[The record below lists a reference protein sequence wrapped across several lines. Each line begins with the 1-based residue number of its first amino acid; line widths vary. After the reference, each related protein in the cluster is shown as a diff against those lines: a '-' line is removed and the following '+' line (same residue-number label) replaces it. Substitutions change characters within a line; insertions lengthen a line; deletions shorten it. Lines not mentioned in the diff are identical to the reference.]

1 MVSVLG
7 QAWFFFR
14 EAAVYI
20 LAGIV
25 AGGLL
30 KALLPTEFVAAH
42 LGRGKFLPV
51 FKAALLGIPL
61 PLCSCGVVPAAT
73 ALKKQGANNG
83 ATMAFLISTPESGV
97 DSISI
102 SYALLDPILTVA
114 RPLAAFLTAM
124 VAGILE
130 NTLGFGKK
138 SADRKKGVALPAAG
152 CGCDGGCAAE
162 SVQQGGLAAKLRSG
176 LRFAVDDLWADI
188 VGWFF
193 LGLLLAGIIA
203 TVLPDDL
210 VGRYLGGG
218 LSSMLL
224 MLVAGVP
231 MYICATASTPIAA
244 ALLLKGVSPGA
255 ALVFLLA
262 GPATNMM
269 SLSVLLSLFGKKATA
284 IYLFAIAVVS
294 LLCGAV
300 LDWVYR
306 VNNLSAKALAGR
318 AGEIFPA
325 WLELAAVAVLL
336 CLTARLAYRR
346 LRRGQTDAAA
356 GCGCGTASRT
366 GLAIKDTVVLTGP
379 GTQPD
384 MPQHGPTEQLFPK
397 ADCGCG
403 KDCQAQRL

>member
-1 MVSVLG
+1 MISILG

-14 EAAVYI
+14 EAAIYI

-25 AGGLL
+25 AGGLM

-42 LGRGKFLPV
+42 LGRGRFLPV
-51 FKAALLGIPL
+51 VKAALLGIPM

-83 ATMAFLISTPESGV
+83 ATMAFLIATPESGI

-114 RPLAAFLTAM
+114 RPVAALLTAM

-130 NTLGFGKK
+130 NTFGFGKK
-138 SADRKKGVALPAAG
+138 STDRKHRNFQPAAG
-152 CGCDGGCAAE
+152 CGCGGGCATAPPPP
-162 SVQQGGLAAKLRSG
+162 SGIIAKMKDGLC
-176 LRFAVDDLWADI
+176 FAVDDLWADI

-193 LGLLLAGIIA
+193 LGLLIAGLIA

-210 VGRYLGGG
+210 AVRYLGGG
-218 LSSMLL
+218 LPSMLL
-224 MLVAGVP
+224 MLAAGIP

-244 ALLLKGVSPGA
+244 ALLLKGISPGA

-284 IYLFAIAVVS
+284 IYLFAIAAVS
-294 LLCGAV
+294 LFCGVV
-300 LDWVYR
+300 LDWLYK
-306 VNNLSAKALAGR
+306 VNDLSVRAMAGR
-318 AGEIFPA
+318 AGEIFPD

-336 CLTARLAYRR
+336 FLTARQVCRKLGKGRTATRENCGCGPDNHDGSLSLDTAVFPQPEKQEGPHDSGQAAR
-346 LRRGQTDAAA
+346 LLPKA
-356 GCGCGTASRT
+356 GCGC
-366 GLAIKDTVVLTGP
+366 
-379 GTQPD
+379 D
-384 MPQHGPTEQLFPK
+384 MGGNAPHV
-397 ADCGCG
+397 
-403 KDCQAQRL
+403 